1 MYTKLPRFLVLILSI
16 LYQLQYHH
24 GTMVPL
30 NVASSALETSDMAT
44 GTVRVDSIQ
53 FLATWACLILSVY
66 LPPTPHPQPQQQ

>member
-1 MYTKLPRFLVLILSI
+1 
-16 LYQLQYHH
+16 
-24 GTMVPL
+24 MVPL